1 MELINAFED
10 FSTKFISSGGVLYGF
25 LLVLLESVIPALP
38 LGVFVALNVNA
49 FGMFMGIFISWA
61 ATCLGCFLSY
71 SLFYYLSNKY
81 IYKFFNAKKKR
92 KIDKAINRIKNISFS
107 NLVLLIA
114 LPFTPAF
121 LINILCGINYI
132 PRKKFLSAILLG
144 KVFMIIFWG
153 YVGKSLI
160 ESITDISTI
169 IIVSIMLLIAYLL
182 SKIVSK
188 RMNIE

>member
-1 MELINAFED
+1 MELINAFVD
-10 FSTKFISSGGVLYGF
+10 FSTKFISSGGVFYGF
-25 LLVLLESVIPALP
+25 LLVLLESAIPALP

-49 FGMFMGIFISWA
+49 FGMFMGIFISWV

>member
-1 MELINAFED
+1 ML
-10 FSTKFISSGGVLYGF
+10 
-25 LLVLLESVIPALP
+25 
-38 LGVFVALNVNA
+38 
-49 FGMFMGIFISWA
+49 
-61 ATCLGCFLSY
+61 
-71 SLFYYLSNKY
+71 
-81 IYKFFNAKKKR
+81 KKKR

-132 PRKKFLSAILLG
+132 PIKKFLSAILLG

>member
-1 MELINAFED
+1 MELINAFVD

-25 LLVLLESVIPALP
+25 LLVLLESAIPALP

-49 FGMFMGIFISWA
+49 FGMFMGIFISWV

-132 PRKKFLSAILLG
+132 PIKKFLSAILLG

>member
-1 MELINAFED
+1 MELINAFVD

-25 LLVLLESVIPALP
+25 LLVLLESAIPALP

-49 FGMFMGIFISWA
+49 FGMFMGIFISWV

-71 SLFYYLSNKY
+71 SLFYYLANKY
-81 IYKFFNAKKKR
+81 IYKFVNAKKKR

>member
-1 MELINAFED
+1 MELINAFVD

-25 LLVLLESVIPALP
+25 LLVLLESAIPALP

-49 FGMFMGIFISWA
+49 FGMFMGIFISWV